1 MNPNPPKSSPAAAV
15 KVRLLQD
22 AIYSDDT
29 DLWATLLRVRPHIEN
44 YFQEI
49 GLDLVVHE
57 EDGFAYLK
65 QNDQEDSVGIPRL
78 FRRDKLT
85 KGVAIIGV
93 VLREQL
99 LQFDEKVHDESRLI
113 LRKDEIM
120 QFVAPFFPGSNDEI
134 RADKRI
140 EGYINKAEE
149 IGLLRKLSTG
159 EGDERYEVRRVIK
172 ARFPAET
179 LKTLREQLETHVNT
193 RDNQQ

>member
-1 MNPNPPKSSPAAAV
+1 MTPQPPKAFPSAGV
-15 KVRLLQD
+15 KIRLLQD
-22 AIYSDDT
+22 AVYAEDE
-29 DLWATLLRVRPHIEN
+29 DLWALLLRYRTHVAN
-44 YFQEI
+44 YFQEL
-49 GLDLVVHE
+49 GLELVVHE

-65 QNDQEDSVGIPRL
+65 QAQLEESTGMARL

-113 LRKDEIM
+113 LRMEEIV
-120 QFVAPFFPGSNDEI
+120 QLAAPFFPETNDEI

-140 EGYINKAEE
+140 EGAVHKAEE
-149 IGLLRKLSTG
+149 IGLLRKLPTG
-159 EGDERYEVRRVIK
+159 EGAERFEVRRIIK

-179 LKTLREQLETHVNT
+179 LKELREQLQAHVNA
-193 RDNQQ
+193 RDSQ

>member
-1 MNPNPPKSSPAAAV
+1 MNPTPQKPLPSAGV
-15 KVRLLQD
+15 KIRLLQD
-22 AIYSDDT
+22 AVYAEDE
-29 DLWATLLRVRPHIEN
+29 DLWLILLRYRTHVEN
-44 YFQEI
+44 YFQEL
-49 GLDLVVHE
+49 GLELVVHE

-65 QNDQEDSVGIPRL
+65 QAQLDEHVGMPRL

-113 LRKDEIM
+113 LRMEDIV
-120 QFVAPFFPGSNDEI
+120 QLAAPFFPETNDEI

-140 EGYINKAEE
+140 EGAVHKAEE
-149 IGLLRKLSTG
+149 IGLLRKLPAGAG
-159 EGDERYEVRRVIK
+159 EERFEVRRIIK

-179 LKTLREQLETHVNT
+179 LKELREQLEAHVNA
-193 RDNQQ
+193 RDSQ

>member
-1 MNPNPPKSSPAAAV
+1 MNPNPVKSFPSAPV

-22 AIYSDDT
+22 AIYSDEAE
-29 DLWATLLRVRPHIEN
+29 LWAALLRYRQHIEN

-49 GLDLVVHE
+49 GLNLVVHE

-65 QNDQEDSVGIPRL
+65 QADQEDSAGFPRL

-85 KGVAIIGV
+85 KGVAVVGV

-99 LQFDEKVHDESRLI
+99 LQFDEKVHDESRLV
-113 LRKDEIM
+113 LRKEEIL
-120 QFVAPFFPGSNDEI
+120 QLIAPFFPGSNDEI
-134 RADKRI
+134 KTDKRI

-149 IGLLRKLSTG
+149 IGLLRKLSG
-159 EGDERYEVRRVIK
+159 AESDERYEVRRVIK
-172 ARFPAET
+172 ARFPADT
-179 LKTLREQLETHVNT
+179 LKALREQLEAHVNT

>member
-1 MNPNPPKSSPAAAV
+1 MNPNPPKSFPSAAV

-22 AIYSDDT
+22 AIYSDDA
-29 DLWATLLRVRPHIEN
+29 DLWTTLLRYRPHIEN

-49 GLDLVVHE
+49 GLNLVVHE

-65 QNDQEDSVGIPRL
+65 QAEQEDSAGIPRL

-99 LQFDEKVHDESRLI
+99 LQFDEKVHDESRLV
-113 LRKDEIM
+113 LRKEEIM

-134 RADKRI
+134 LADKRI
-140 EGYINKAEE
+140 EAYINKAEE
-149 IGLLRKLSTG
+149 IGLLRKLPGG
-159 EGDERYEVRRVIK
+159 EGEERYEVRRVIK

-179 LKTLREQLETHVNT
+179 LKALREQLEAHVNA

>member
-1 MNPNPPKSSPAAAV
+1 MNPNQPKTFPSAAV

-22 AIYSDDT
+22 AIYSDDA
-29 DLWATLLRVRPHIEN
+29 DLWASLLRYRPQIEN
-44 YFQEI
+44 YFQDI
-49 GLDLVVHE
+49 GLNLVVHE

-65 QNDQEDSVGIPRL
+65 QADQEDSAGIPRL

-113 LRKDEIM
+113 LRKEEIM
-120 QFVAPFFPGSNDEI
+120 QLVTPFFPGSNDEI

-140 EGYINKAEE
+140 EGYIIKAEE
-149 IGLLRKLSTG
+149 VGLLRKLPGG
-159 EGDERYEVRRVIK
+159 EGEERYEVRRVIK

-179 LKTLREQLETHVNT
+179 LKALREQLEAPVNA